1 MNNKY
6 SYDSNLEKA
15 KFYLKLR
22 FCKNDKAT
30 KFKK

>member
-6 SYDSNLEKA
+6 LYKFKSGKEK

-22 FCKNDKAT
+22 FCKNDRAT
-30 KFKK
+30 ELQ

>member
-6 SYDSNLEKA
+6 SYDSNLEKT

-22 FCKNDKAT
+22 FCKNDRAT
-30 KFKK
+30 ELQ